1 MPDTQRSEVFLRLG
15 SHSEKQNVIK
25 TFRLFSGV
33 LVGAN
38 LLESTPGATVSFALN
53 VLGAKRAFAIDPM
66 TYTFGMDLS
75 YIKSETIDRAAGK
88 KASKKFSLKRSFVKL
103 AEEYGSPISDAVFNK
118 DREVAPKDFE
128 RDTIGPFCESLYTY
142 QAERMRTYFNADVQ
156 LQEFSPECPD
166 PSFVFAPYFYIPYGH
181 SGWREWRDLNLGLA
195 STFAK
200 LDGEIEKHGVI
211 CIDDSILDDEER
223 WLRIC
228 KAFMDTGLPAFWLWL
243 SALGEEKTNES
254 RLKVLANSIE
264 EFESAGRK
272 VYNMHGGYLSALL
285 SKKGL
290 TGFSHGVGYGES
302 KDVVPV
308 IGVVVPTVNYHYP
321 PLHIR
326 TSIIDVE
333 RALSELGISDADD
346 FHAKVCECTVCKGVI
361 AGDLKNI
368 RQFGEFV
375 LKVGNVRESQ
385 TPDSAK
391 KCRLHFLLARRK
403 EIDHVSELTAADL
416 KQELRDTADEYAA
429 LPGYLT
435 LQAKGRHL
443 KTWAKAL

>member
-15 SHSEKQNVIK
+15 SHSEKQYVIK
-25 TFRLFSGV
+25 TFHLFSGV

-53 VLGAKRAFAIDPM
+53 VLGKGKSFAIDPM
-66 TYTFGMDLS
+66 TYTFGMDLD
-75 YIKSETIDRAAGK
+75 YIKSETIDRTKGK
-88 KASKKFSLKRSFVKL
+88 KTTKFALKRSFAKL
-103 AEEYGSPISDAVFNK
+103 AEEYGSPVSDAVEE
-118 DREVAPKDFE
+118 DREVTPKDFDD
-128 RDTIGPFCESLYTY
+128 DTTGPFCESIYAY
-142 QAERMRTYFNADVQ
+142 QVGRMRTYFNEDVQ

-166 PSFVFAPYFYIPYGH
+166 PSLVFAPYFYIPYPH
-181 SGWREWRDLNLGLA
+181 AGWREWRDLNLKLA
-195 STFAK
+195 REFAE
-200 LDGEIEKHGVI
+200 LDGEVEKNGVI
-211 CIDDSILDDEER
+211 CIDYSVLDDAAR
-223 WLRIC
+223 WLRVCQKFI
-228 KAFMDTGLPAFWLWL
+228 DTGLPSFWLWL
-243 SALGEEKTNES
+243 SRLNEDKINES
-254 RLKVLANSIE
+254 RLAALTEGIE
-264 EFESAGRK
+264 AFGTAGRK

-285 SKKGL
+285 SKRGL

-333 RALSELGISDADD
+333 RALSELEIFDADD
-346 FHAKVCECTVCKGVI
+346 FHTKVCDCTVCKGVL
-361 AGDLKNI
+361 AGDLKNL
-368 RQFGEFV
+368 RQFGEFT
-375 LKVGNVRESQ
+375 LKVGRQRESQ

-403 EIDHVSELTAADL
+403 EIDHVAELTAADL
-416 KQELRDTADEYAA
+416 KQELRDTGKEYAD

-435 LQAKGRHL
+435 LQGKARHL
-443 KTWAKAL
+443 STWAKAL